1 VLVQESWV
9 EWPDV
14 YDRVDNILRSRL
26 MGADVRLVRAEFGI
40 GFKGSWERALRDIEE
55 AGEHH
60 LTHAQLEGFR
70 RRDGGRRGGLG
81 WR

>member
-1 VLVQESWV
+1 
-9 EWPDV
+9 
-14 YDRVDNILRSRL
+14 
-26 MGADVRLVRAEFGI
+26 MGSDVRLVRAEFGI
-40 GFKGSWERALRDIEE
+40 GFKESWERALRDIEE

-81 WR
+81 